1 MCSPSLP
8 QHQNKRDKSDN
19 VLTSSYA
26 PTTIV
31 SAISVPVIIN
41 SFVREI
47 AEVPNDDTMSYYS
60 EVSYDDDDDN
70 DNDGKE
76 HAGVDRW
83 SPSLPGCHS
92 ISDTLPPLPPP
103 PPPPQDRPLPLSMR
117 ESRWSATL
125 SKTSL
130 DSPPMYCSLNRKRQR
145 PAELSHC
152 ILRDVPFRAPVRFT
166 ESGETVAKI
175 SSSSNTRFQSP
186 RRLGDATTH
195 PCNKHNNANENIAAS
210 LQRTIDIL
218 DAALEI
224 VNDDVC
230 EYC

>member
-1 MCSPSLP
+1 MCSPSVP
-8 QHQNKRDKSDN
+8 QHRDNRDKSDN
-19 VLTSSYA
+19 VITSSSA

-41 SFVREI
+41 SFVRDS
-47 AEVPNDDTMSYYS
+47 AAVPNDDTMSYYS

-70 DNDGKE
+70 DDSKE
-76 HAGVDRW
+76 HDGVDRW

-92 ISDTLPPLPPP
+92 INDTIPPLPPP
-103 PPPPQDRPLPLSMR
+103 AQDRRLPLSMR

-145 PAELSHC
+145 PAELSNC

-166 ESGETVAKI
+166 ESGETIAKT
-175 SSSSNTRFQSP
+175 SSPITTRFQSP
-186 RRLGDATTH
+186 RRLAGATTH
-195 PCNKHNNANENIAAS
+195 PCNKHTNANENVTAS

-224 VNDDVC
+224 VNDDAF
-230 EYC
+230 EYY